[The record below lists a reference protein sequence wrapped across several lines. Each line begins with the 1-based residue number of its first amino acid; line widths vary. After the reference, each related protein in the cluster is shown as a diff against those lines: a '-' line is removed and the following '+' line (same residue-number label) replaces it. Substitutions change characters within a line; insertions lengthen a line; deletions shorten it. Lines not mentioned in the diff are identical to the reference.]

1 MPTST
6 RPATRAGRSGTG
18 SATGSAGRAGSGS
31 TRTASP
37 ATPRPAGE
45 APESVQAEHLDHPD
59 DESAA
64 PREDGRRAR
73 RDRNKFTVVDAYLEL
88 VREGNPRPSIADVAD
103 RSGVSHRS
111 VFRYF
116 SDKDELAR
124 TAIDR
129 QLAVAA
135 PLVPLTV
142 GPGAPLPERIERF
155 VERRLELFTFVAPSA
170 RLSRSLAAL
179 QPVLAN
185 ELKVTRAFLRSQ
197 IRHLFRAELDAMD
210 SAERTSALAALDALC
225 SLEAV
230 DLMRLDQELSAADT
244 AAALRWSMAKLL
256 TN

>member
-1 MPTST
+1 MSPTA
-6 RPATRAGRSGTG
+6 RPAARAGRTATG
-18 SATGSAGRAGSGS
+18 SASGSAGRAGSGS

-45 APESVQAEHLDHPD
+45 APGSAPAQETLD
-59 DESAA
+59 DESTA
-64 PREDGRRAR
+64 PREDGRHAR
-73 RDRNKFTVVDAYLEL
+73 RDRNKYAVVDAYLEL
-88 VREGNPRPSIADVAD
+88 VREGNPRPSIAEVAD

-124 TAIDR
+124 TAIER

-142 GPGAPLPERIERF
+142 GPGAPLSERIERF
-155 VERRLELFTFVAPSA
+155 VERRLELFAFVAPSA

-185 ELKVTRAFLRSQ
+185 ELKTTRAFLRSQ

-210 SAERTSALAALDALC
+210 GIERAAALAALDALC

-244 AAALRWSMAKLL
+244 AATLRWSIARLL